1 MQGKPKGDVKPVL
14 QIQNVSVC
22 RGEGK
27 SFAMSFGGK
36 RGRDKVNWI
45 QR

>member
-1 MQGKPKGDVKPVL
+1 MQEKPKGDVKPVL

-22 RGEGK
+22 REGK

-45 QR
+45 ER